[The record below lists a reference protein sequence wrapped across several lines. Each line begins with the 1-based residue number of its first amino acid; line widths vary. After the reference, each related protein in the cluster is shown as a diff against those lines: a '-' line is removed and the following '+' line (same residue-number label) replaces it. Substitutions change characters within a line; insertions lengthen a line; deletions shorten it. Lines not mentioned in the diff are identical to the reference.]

1 MKTRLAPFLAVLLAV
16 VVTTQPVLALDAQ
29 QDDGGRTP
37 PPSTTPPAHSGN
49 TPAPAPAPAPAQ
61 KPDNGAGDK
70 EPAAGRQEIAGRLV
84 ALGRPHDEAQEAASR
99 LTPADLEVLLA
110 YPLMMQTAGGS
121 DRVAWSIVIGLAL
134 FGGLLALAAAGD
146 GSLLIN

>member
-1 MKTRLAPFLAVLLAV
+1 MKTRLAPFLAVMLAV
-16 VVTTQPVLALDAQ
+16 VVTTQPVLAADAH
-29 QDDGGRTP
+29 QDDGGHTP
-37 PPSTTPPAHSGN
+37 PASTTPPAPSGN
-49 TPAPAPAPAPAQ
+49 TAAE

-70 EPAAGRQEIAGRLV
+70 ELAAGRHEIAGRLV

-110 YPLMMQTAGGS
+110 YPRMMQTAGGS

-134 FGGLLALAAAGD
+134 FGGLVALAAAGD

>member
-1 MKTRLAPFLAVLLAV
+1 MKTRLAPFHAVMLAV
-16 VVTTQPVLALDAQ
+16 VVTTQPVLAADAHP
-29 QDDGGRTP
+29 DDGGRTP
-37 PPSTTPPAHSGN
+37 PPSTTPPAPSGD
-49 TPAPAPAPAPAQ
+49 TPAPAPAQ

-70 EPAAGRQEIAGRLV
+70 EPAAGRHEIAGQLV

-121 DRVAWSIVIGLAL
+121 DRVAWSIIIGLAL

-146 GSLLIN
+146 GSLVFN

>member
-16 VVTTQPVLALDAQ
+16 VVTTQPVLALDAH

-37 PPSTTPPAHSGN
+37 PPSTTPPAPSGD
-49 TPAPAPAPAPAQ
+49 TPAPAPAPAQ
-61 KPDNGAGDK
+61 KLDNGAGDK

-84 ALGRPHDEAQEAASR
+84 ALGRSHDEAQEAANR